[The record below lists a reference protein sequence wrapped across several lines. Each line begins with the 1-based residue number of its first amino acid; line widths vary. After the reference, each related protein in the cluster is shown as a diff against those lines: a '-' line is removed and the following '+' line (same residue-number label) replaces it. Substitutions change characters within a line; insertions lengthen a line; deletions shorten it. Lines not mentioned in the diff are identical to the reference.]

1 MDIRNSLD
9 GLKSLFGVATATT
22 AATRQTRA
30 TQSDASALNNDRATL
45 SAAASEV
52 SQAAIEDGVR
62 AGKVASMQAVL
73 ASGTYSVPAKA
84 VAAKIVDSMLGIT
97 K

>member
-9 GLKSLFGVATATT
+9 GLKSLFGVASATPE
-22 AATRQTRA
+22 ATRQTRS
-30 TQSDASALNNDRATL
+30 TQFDTSVLGSDRATL
-45 SAAASEV
+45 SEAASEA
-52 SQAAIEDGVR
+52 SQAAIEGDVR
-62 AGKVASMQAVL
+62 MDKVASMQVVL

-84 VAAKIVDSMLGIT
+84 VAAKVVDSMLGIM